1 MRGLETKNATE
12 QNTLNDLIT
21 SYKRETQELQR
32 RVHELEGEMN
42 DREAQADMK
51 NNLMRQDLE
60 SQKQANEMLK
70 ARNNFLQE
78 WSHELERDLK
88 SERVSNVNILQ
99 DTNISRRETVQMR
112 EQVRVEL
119 EAIKEKEVGQI
130 RNIFK
135 LEKNRLEA
143 DLLNKEHQLRE
154 KKEENARLLG

>member
-42 DREAQADMK
+42 DREAQADLK

-119 EAIKEKEVGQI
+119 EAIKDK
-130 RNIFK
+130 
-135 LEKNRLEA
+135 
-143 DLLNKEHQLRE
+143 
-154 KKEENARLLG
+154 

>member
-1 MRGLETKNATE
+1 MWGLETKNATE

-21 SYKRETQELQR
+21 SYKRETQEIQR

-42 DREAQADMK
+42 DREAQADLK

-119 EAIKEKEVGQI
+119 EAIKDK
-130 RNIFK
+130 
-135 LEKNRLEA
+135 
-143 DLLNKEHQLRE
+143 
-154 KKEENARLLG
+154 